1 MNKIDIYVDMD
12 YLKLGSI
19 ELTGRIMNAG
29 IYPTKVVRSHKSGH
43 WLWFFKTDER
53 LKKVLDS
60 VAEPEYNLIYNE
72 DQGEII

>member
-19 ELTGRIMNAG
+19 ELTGRIMNTG
-29 IYPTKVVRSHKSGH
+29 IYPKKVVRSRKSGH
-43 WLWFFKTDER
+43 WLFFFQNNEELRKI
-53 LKKVLDS
+53 LDN

-72 DQGEII
+72 D